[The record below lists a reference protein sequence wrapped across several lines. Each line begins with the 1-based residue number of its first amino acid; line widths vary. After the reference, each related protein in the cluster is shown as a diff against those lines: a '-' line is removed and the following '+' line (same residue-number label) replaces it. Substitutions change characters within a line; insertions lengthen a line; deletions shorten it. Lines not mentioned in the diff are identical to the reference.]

1 MHPVNKLMPFLF
13 LFSFCSLWR
22 SAVEEEGE
30 TVFPYAEVSI
40 SSVPWWN
47 ELSECAK
54 QGLSLKPKTGNAL
67 LFWSTRPDAT
77 PDASS
82 LHG

>member
-1 MHPVNKLMPFLF
+1 MPFLF

-22 SAVEEEGE
+22 SDVEEGGE
-30 TVFPYAEVSI
+30 TVFPYADVNI

-54 QGLSLKPKTGNAL
+54 QGLSLKPKRAMHCFSGAQDL
-67 LFWSTRPDAT
+67 MPS
-77 PDASS
+77 DASS